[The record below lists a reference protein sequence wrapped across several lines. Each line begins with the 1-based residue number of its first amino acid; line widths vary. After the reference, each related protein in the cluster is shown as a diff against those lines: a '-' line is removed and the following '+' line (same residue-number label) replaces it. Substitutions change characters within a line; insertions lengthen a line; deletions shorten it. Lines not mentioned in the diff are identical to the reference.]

1 MERISWIRNSLR
13 DFFFLEKKEDSL
25 YNETSYALF
34 KIGTVLKEFFMNLLT
49 ADKISKNFTDKPVL
63 NNISLGINEKDKIGV
78 IGVNGTG
85 KSTLLKILAGK
96 EEPDEGNVVKG
107 NDVRVE
113 YLAQTPEFD
122 DTYTLLENVTR
133 AHEHVGDGWNVEGEA
148 KAMLGKLGIVDW
160 DMKPSK
166 LSGGQR
172 KRAAL
177 VRTLLT
183 PADILILDEP
193 TNHLDNAMAE
203 WLEEYLNSFRGAFIM
218 ITHDRYFL
226 DKVTNKIVE
235 IDKGH
240 LYTYETNYTGFLEL
254 KLEREEMELATERK
268 KKSLY
273 RQDLAWMMRG
283 ARARSTKQKA
293 HIQRFEE
300 LRDREKI
307 EETGKVEITA
317 LASRLGKKTIELS
330 HLQKAFGE
338 KKIVE
343 DFTYIFLPLD
353 RIGIVGGNGAG
364 KSTLLKMIT
373 GVENY
378 DGGSIEIGPTVKI
391 GYFAQECETMNPK
404 QRVIDYIKEVAEYI
418 ETSEGSASASQML
431 ERFLFSGAMQ
441 YSNIEKLSGGERR
454 RLYLLKILME
464 APNVLIL
471 DEPTND
477 LDIQTLRILEDY
489 LDSFPGIVISVSHD
503 RYFLDRVVRRI
514 FAFEGN
520 GQIERYEGG
529 FTDYWNKAKAKE
541 ESLQSGKEPLE
552 KSEPKK
558 SKKEYKTREKKLKFT
573 YAEQKEFDTIDADIE
588 ALEQAIEQ
596 AEKEILANAKD
607 FVKLQEITNRK
618 EELQQKLEEKMD
630 RWVYLNDLAEK
641 IQNSKG

>member
-1 MERISWIRNSLR
+1 
-13 DFFFLEKKEDSL
+13 
-25 YNETSYALF
+25 
-34 KIGTVLKEFFMNLLT
+34 MNLLT
-49 ADKISKNFTDKPVL
+49 AEKISRNFTDKVVL
-63 NNISLGINEKDKIGV
+63 NQVSLGINKNDKIGV

-96 EEPDEGNVVKG
+96 EEPDEGRVVKG
-107 NDVRVE
+107 NDVRIE

-122 DTYTLLENVTR
+122 DKYTVLENVIKS
-133 AHEHVGDGWNVEGEA
+133 HEHASDGWNVEGEA
-148 KAMLGKLGIVDW
+148 KVMLGKLGITDW
-160 DMKPSK
+160 NEKPSN

-203 WLEEYLNSFRGAFIM
+203 WLEDYLNRFNGAFIM

-235 IDKGH
+235 IDKGN
-240 LYTYETNYTGFLEL
+240 LYTYETNYSGFLEL
-254 KLEREEMELATERK
+254 KLERKEMELATERK
-268 KKSLY
+268 KKALY
-273 RQDLAWMMRG
+273 RQDLAWIMRG

-307 EETGKVEITA
+307 EEVKNVEITA
-317 LASRLGKKTIELS
+317 LASRLGKKTIELKDIC
-330 HLQKAFGE
+330 KAFDE
-338 KKIVE
+338 KILIK
-343 DFTYIFLPLD
+343 DFSYIFLKTD

-364 KSTLLKMIT
+364 KSTLLKIVT
-373 GVENY
+373 GIEQA
-378 DGGSIEIGPTVKI
+378 DSGSIEIGPTVKI
-391 GYFAQECETMNPK
+391 GYFSQECEKMNGK
-404 QRVIDYIKEVAEYI
+404 QKVIDYIKEVAEYI
-418 ETSEGSASASQML
+418 ETSEGGASASQML
-431 ERFLFSGAMQ
+431 ERFLFTGAMQ
-441 YSNIEKLSGGERR
+441 YSLIEKLSGGERR

-489 LDSFPGIVISVSHD
+489 LDTFPGIVITVSHD

-520 GQIERYEGG
+520 GEIRQYEGG
-529 FTDYWNKAKAKE
+529 FTDYWLKTREKEKTAVQRDTEVVAEKKTKKNYNKN
-541 ESLQSGKEPLE
+541 
-552 KSEPKK
+552 
-558 SKKEYKTREKKLKFT
+558 REKKLKFT
-573 YAEQKEFDTIDADIE
+573 YAEQKEFETIDEDI
-588 ALEQAIEQ
+588 ATLEEHLDQIE
-596 AEKEILANAKD
+596 KDILANAKD
-607 FVKLQEITNRK
+607 FVRLQELTDKKDEI
-618 EELQQKLEEKMD
+618 QQQLDHKME
-630 RWVYLNDLAEK
+630 RWVYLNDLAEQ
-641 IQNSKG
+641 IQAEKA

>member
-1 MERISWIRNSLR
+1 
-13 DFFFLEKKEDSL
+13 
-25 YNETSYALF
+25 
-34 KIGTVLKEFFMNLLT
+34 MNLLT
-49 ADKISKNFTDKPVL
+49 AEKISRNFTDKVVL
-63 NNISLGINEKDKIGV
+63 NQISLGINKNDKIGV

-96 EEPDEGNVVKG
+96 EEPDEGRVVKG
-107 NDVRVE
+107 NDVRIE

-122 DTYTLLENVTR
+122 DKYTVLENVIKS
-133 AHEHVGDGWNVEGEA
+133 HEHASDGWNVEGEA
-148 KAMLGKLGIVDW
+148 KVMLGKLGITDW
-160 DMKPSK
+160 NEKPSN

-203 WLEEYLNSFRGAFIM
+203 WLEDYLNRFNGAFIM

-235 IDKGH
+235 IDKGN
-240 LYTYETNYTGFLEL
+240 LYTYETNYSGFLEL
-254 KLEREEMELATERK
+254 KLERKEMELATERK
-268 KKSLY
+268 KKALY
-273 RQDLAWMMRG
+273 RQDLAWIMRG

-307 EETGKVEITA
+307 EEVKNVEITA
-317 LASRLGKKTIELS
+317 LASRLGKKTIELKDIC
-330 HLQKAFGE
+330 KAFDE
-338 KKIVE
+338 KILIK
-343 DFTYIFLPLD
+343 DFSYIFLKTD

-364 KSTLLKMIT
+364 KSTLLKIVT
-373 GVENY
+373 GIEQA
-378 DGGSIEIGPTVKI
+378 DSGSIEIGPTVKI
-391 GYFAQECETMNPK
+391 GYFSQECEKMNGK
-404 QRVIDYIKEVAEYI
+404 QKVIDYIKEVAEYI

-431 ERFLFSGAMQ
+431 ERFLFTGAMQ
-441 YSNIEKLSGGERR
+441 YSLIEKLSGGERR

-489 LDSFPGIVISVSHD
+489 LDTFPGIVITVSHD

-520 GQIERYEGG
+520 GEIRQYEGG
-529 FTDYWNKAKAKE
+529 FTDYWLKTREKEKTAVQRDTEVVAEKKTKKNYNKN
-541 ESLQSGKEPLE
+541 
-552 KSEPKK
+552 
-558 SKKEYKTREKKLKFT
+558 REKKLKFT
-573 YAEQKEFDTIDADIE
+573 YAEQKEFETIDEDI
-588 ALEQAIEQ
+588 ATLEEQLDQIE
-596 AEKEILANAKD
+596 KDILANAKD
-607 FVKLQEITNRK
+607 FVRLQELTDKKDEI
-618 EELQQKLEEKMD
+618 QQQLDHKME
-630 RWVYLNDLAEK
+630 RWVYLNDLAEQ
-641 IQNSKG
+641 IQAEKA

>member
-1 MERISWIRNSLR
+1 M
-13 DFFFLEKKEDSL
+13 KKGDWV
-25 YNETSYALF
+25 YNKTSYALF
-34 KIGTVLKEFFMNLLT
+34 EEGTVLKEFFMNLLT
-49 ADKISKNFTDKPVL
+49 ADKISKSFTDKAVL
-63 NNISLGINEKDKIGV
+63 SNISLGINERDKIGV

-85 KSTLLKILAGK
+85 KSTLLKILAGR
-96 EEPDEGNVVKG
+96 EEPDEGKVIQG

-113 YLAQTPEFD
+113 YLAQTPAFD
-122 DTYTLLENVTR
+122 DAYTLLENVTR
-133 AHEHVGDGWNVEGEA
+133 THEHAGDGWNVEGEA

-160 DMKPSK
+160 NRKPSEF
-166 LSGGQR
+166 SGGQR

-203 WLEEYLNSFRGAFIM
+203 WLEEYLNSFRGAYIM

-307 EETGKVEITA
+307 EENGKVEITA
-317 LASRLGKKTIELS
+317 FASRLGKKTIELF
-330 HLQKAFGE
+330 HIQKSFGD
-338 KKIVE
+338 KTIID

-364 KSTLLKMIT
+364 KSTLLKIIT
-373 GVENY
+373 GMEPY
-378 DGGSIEIGPTVKI
+378 DSGSIEIGPTVKI
-391 GYFAQECETMNPK
+391 GYFSQECETMNPE

-464 APNVLIL
+464 APNILIL

-489 LDSFPGIVISVSHD
+489 LDSFPGIVICVSHD

-520 GQIERYEGG
+520 GQIQRYEGG
-529 FTDYWNKAKAKE
+529 FTDYWNKVKAKE
-541 ESLQSGKEPLE
+541 EGLQGGQEDFE
-552 KSEPKK
+552 KMEPKK
-558 SKKEYKTREKKLKFT
+558 SKKDYKIRVKKLKFT
-573 YAEQKEFDTIDADIE
+573 YAEQKEFETIDEDIE
-588 ALEQAIEQ
+588 ALEQAMEQ
-596 AEKEILANAKD
+596 AEEEILANAKD
-607 FVKLQEITNRK
+607 FIKLQEITNRK
-618 EELQQKLEEKMD
+618 EELQQKLEDKME

-641 IQNSKG
+641 IENSK

>member
-1 MERISWIRNSLR
+1 
-13 DFFFLEKKEDSL
+13 
-25 YNETSYALF
+25 
-34 KIGTVLKEFFMNLLT
+34 MNLLT
-49 ADKISKNFTDKPVL
+49 AEKISRNFTDKVVL
-63 NNISLGINEKDKIGV
+63 NQVSLGINKNDKIGV

-96 EEPDEGNVVKG
+96 EELDEGRVVKG
-107 NDVRVE
+107 NDVRIE

-122 DTYTLLENVTR
+122 DKYTVLENVIKS
-133 AHEHVGDGWNVEGEA
+133 HEHASAGWNVEGEA
-148 KAMLGKLGIVDW
+148 KVMLGKLGITDW
-160 DMKPSK
+160 NEKPSN

-203 WLEEYLNSFRGAFIM
+203 WLEDYLNRFNGAFIM

-235 IDKGH
+235 IDKGN
-240 LYTYETNYTGFLEL
+240 LYTYETNYSGFLEL

-268 KKSLY
+268 KKALY
-273 RQDLAWMMRG
+273 RQDLAWIMRG

-307 EETGKVEITA
+307 EEVKNVEITA
-317 LASRLGKKTIELS
+317 LASRLGKKTIELKDIC
-330 HLQKAFGE
+330 KAFDE
-338 KKIVE
+338 KILIK
-343 DFTYIFLPLD
+343 DFSYIFLKTD

-364 KSTLLKMIT
+364 KSTLLKIVT
-373 GVENY
+373 GIEQA
-378 DGGSIEIGPTVKI
+378 DSGSIEIGPTVKI
-391 GYFAQECETMNPK
+391 GYFSQECEKMNGK
-404 QRVIDYIKEVAEYI
+404 QKVIDYIKEVAEYI

-431 ERFLFSGAMQ
+431 ERFLFTGAMQ
-441 YSNIEKLSGGERR
+441 YSLIEKLSGGERR

-489 LDSFPGIVISVSHD
+489 LDTFPGIVITVSHD

-520 GQIERYEGG
+520 GEIRQYEGG
-529 FTDYWNKAKAKE
+529 FTDYWLKTREKEKTAVQRDTEVVAEKKTKKNYNKN
-541 ESLQSGKEPLE
+541 
-552 KSEPKK
+552 
-558 SKKEYKTREKKLKFT
+558 REKKLKFT
-573 YAEQKEFDTIDADIE
+573 YAEQKEFETIDEDI
-588 ALEQAIEQ
+588 ATLEEQLDQIE
-596 AEKEILANAKD
+596 KDILANAKD
-607 FVKLQEITNRK
+607 FVRLQELTDKKDEI
-618 EELQQKLEEKMD
+618 QQQLDHKME
-630 RWVYLNDLAEK
+630 RWVYLNDLAEQ
-641 IQNSKG
+641 IQAEKA

>member
-1 MERISWIRNSLR
+1 
-13 DFFFLEKKEDSL
+13 
-25 YNETSYALF
+25 
-34 KIGTVLKEFFMNLLT
+34 MNLLT
-49 ADKISKNFTDKPVL
+49 AEKISRNFTDKVVL
-63 NNISLGINEKDKIGV
+63 NQVSLGINKNDKIGV

-96 EEPDEGNVVKG
+96 EEPDEGRVVKG
-107 NDVRVE
+107 NDVRIE

-122 DTYTLLENVTR
+122 DKYTVLENVIKS
-133 AHEHVGDGWNVEGEA
+133 HEHASDGWNVEGEA
-148 KAMLGKLGIVDW
+148 KVMLGKLGITDW
-160 DMKPSK
+160 NEKPSN

-203 WLEEYLNSFRGAFIM
+203 WLEDYLNRFNGAFIM

-235 IDKGH
+235 IDKGN
-240 LYTYETNYTGFLEL
+240 LYTYETNYSGFLEL
-254 KLEREEMELATERK
+254 KLERKEMELATERK
-268 KKSLY
+268 KKALY
-273 RQDLAWMMRG
+273 RQDLAWIMRG

-307 EETGKVEITA
+307 EEVKNVEITA
-317 LASRLGKKTIELS
+317 LASRLGNKTIELKDIC
-330 HLQKAFGE
+330 KAFDE
-338 KKIVE
+338 KILIK
-343 DFTYIFLPLD
+343 DFSYIFLKTD

-364 KSTLLKMIT
+364 KSTLLKIVT
-373 GVENY
+373 GIEQA
-378 DGGSIEIGPTVKI
+378 DSGSIEIGPTVKI
-391 GYFAQECETMNPK
+391 GYFSQECEKMNGK
-404 QRVIDYIKEVAEYI
+404 QKVIDYIKEVAEYI

-431 ERFLFSGAMQ
+431 ERFLFTGAMQ
-441 YSNIEKLSGGERR
+441 YSLIEKLSGGERR

-489 LDSFPGIVISVSHD
+489 LDTFPGIVITVSHD

-520 GQIERYEGG
+520 GEIRQYEGG
-529 FTDYWNKAKAKE
+529 FTDYWLKTREKEKTAVQRDTEVVAEKKTKKNYNKN
-541 ESLQSGKEPLE
+541 
-552 KSEPKK
+552 
-558 SKKEYKTREKKLKFT
+558 REKKLKFT
-573 YAEQKEFDTIDADIE
+573 YAEQKEFETIDEDI
-588 ALEQAIEQ
+588 ATLEEQLDQIE
-596 AEKEILANAKD
+596 KDILANAKD
-607 FVKLQEITNRK
+607 FVKLQELTDKKDEI
-618 EELQQKLEEKMD
+618 QQQLDHKME
-630 RWVYLNDLAEK
+630 RWVYLNDLAEQ
-641 IQNSKG
+641 IQAEKA

>member
-1 MERISWIRNSLR
+1 
-13 DFFFLEKKEDSL
+13 
-25 YNETSYALF
+25 
-34 KIGTVLKEFFMNLLT
+34 MNLLT
-49 ADKISKNFTDKPVL
+49 AEKISRNFTDKVVL
-63 NNISLGINEKDKIGV
+63 NQVSLGINKNDKIGV

-96 EEPDEGNVVKG
+96 EEPDEGRVVKG
-107 NDVRVE
+107 NDVRIE

-122 DTYTLLENVTR
+122 DKYTVLENVIKS
-133 AHEHVGDGWNVEGEA
+133 HEHASDGWNVEGEA
-148 KAMLGKLGIVDW
+148 KVMLGKLGITDW
-160 DMKPSK
+160 NEKPSN

-203 WLEEYLNSFRGAFIM
+203 WLEDYLNRFNGAFIM

-235 IDKGH
+235 IDKGN
-240 LYTYETNYTGFLEL
+240 LYTYETNYSGFLEL
-254 KLEREEMELATERK
+254 KLERKEMELATERK
-268 KKSLY
+268 KKALY
-273 RQDLAWMMRG
+273 RQDLAWIMRG

-300 LRDREKI
+300 LHDREKI
-307 EETGKVEITA
+307 EEVKNVEITA
-317 LASRLGKKTIELS
+317 LASRLGKKTIELKDIC
-330 HLQKAFGE
+330 KAFDE
-338 KKIVE
+338 KILIK
-343 DFTYIFLPLD
+343 DFSYIFLKTD

-364 KSTLLKMIT
+364 KSTLLKIVT
-373 GVENY
+373 GIEQA
-378 DGGSIEIGPTVKI
+378 DSGSIEIGPTVKI
-391 GYFAQECETMNPK
+391 GYFSQECEKMNGK
-404 QRVIDYIKEVAEYI
+404 QKVIDYIKEVAEYI

-431 ERFLFSGAMQ
+431 ERFLFTGAMQ
-441 YSNIEKLSGGERR
+441 YSLIEKLSGGERR

-489 LDSFPGIVISVSHD
+489 LDTFPGIVITVSHD

-520 GQIERYEGG
+520 GEIRQYEGG
-529 FTDYWNKAKAKE
+529 FTDYWLKTREKEKTAVQRDTEVVAEKKTKKNYNKN
-541 ESLQSGKEPLE
+541 
-552 KSEPKK
+552 
-558 SKKEYKTREKKLKFT
+558 REKKLKFT
-573 YAEQKEFDTIDADIE
+573 YAEQKEFETIDEDI
-588 ALEQAIEQ
+588 ATLEEQLDQIE
-596 AEKEILANAKD
+596 KDILANAKD
-607 FVKLQEITNRK
+607 FVRLQELTDKKDEI
-618 EELQQKLEEKMD
+618 QQQLDHKME
-630 RWVYLNDLAEK
+630 RWVYLNDLAEQ
-641 IQNSKG
+641 IQAEKA